1 MQTINISK
9 IFILPTEPDTKV
21 IDRFW
26 YNPTNRILSRYTG
39 SEWEPISVS
48 PDDIDVNVNSQTM
61 SLAEYIDAVT
71 EGLLEVS
78 SQIDSKQDKLQH
90 YSETE
95 KESTVAHILNT
106 NGIHEQNVYTNE
118 PSYSMKGWYLA
129 SKIENP
135 YFLLGDITFDD
146 LKNDPYANRFFVLL
160 SDTKIPY
167 ETAKDISSMD
177 DANVDMSSVILQ
189 NLAVGDILTIKNN
202 WNLINA
208 ARVSAIEGNR
218 IEIAYIFDNLNDS
231 YMPYMFNL
239 QQYGD
244 HILNA
249 SVRCFAKPDAGYVEF
264 AGENATAVGGSSNIS
279 RGYLSTNVGGRR
291 NNTCGDFSVSI
302 GEDNIVEGKSSVA
315 LGSQNKILQENNISI
330 GNINEMTANVRQG
343 FIFGGSNK
351 TEQENSV
358 LVGRGLTLNRQNN
371 SLTRTIVG
379 RFNDP
384 TEDGAVVI
392 GTGQGPDDL
401 YNGAIIDRS
410 SCTFRG
416 RQTFEYYNSGD
427 AFTSKHGIISLGSN
441 NVADTAKSGTY
452 MLGGGLIRDQYSNT
466 SNTGTRTIVGVF
478 NEDVSGNP
486 AFVVGA
492 GANANNRKNIIEA
505 YSDKVN
511 INGKLITKD
520 LQCGGTSI
528 GLGSNNTVSS
538 GTYALGAGLKQTTSI
553 GSQVIAGVFNK
564 ESVKDAT
571 YGAPIFT
578 VGNGWA
584 DNSRSNAVEIYRNL
598 TKIKNDVKLE
608 KNLSVNKIEN
618 VNTKSLNVEN
628 LFNVSSDESI
638 ISCNASVVCNGGVH
652 TKSIAT
658 DGANDTSI
666 VLRENE
672 VSVAV
677 NQHSSP
683 SFYTLSDSQKFI
695 ISAPN
700 GDEATFGFDGLT
712 FPTLNT
718 VTITNNMASVVLYE
732 SGAMGQIDLRGHVNV
747 IDEGSE
753 LRVNQIKLR
762 IKNSQGQFTNE
773 YCTIEAVKDSNGEIT
788 INVIEEIE
796 G

>member
-48 PDDIDVNVNSQTM
+48 PDDIDVSVNSQTM

-129 SKIENP
+129 SAIENP
-135 YFLLGDITFDD
+135 YYLLGDITFDYF
-146 LKNDPYANRFFVLL
+146 KTDPFANIFIVLL

-167 ETAKDISSMD
+167 ETAKNTSPTGSYDQDST
-177 DANVDMSSVILQ
+177 ILQ
-189 NLAVGDILTIKNN
+189 KLEIGDILTFKND

-208 ARVSAIEGNR
+208 IEITGIYGNR
-218 IEIAYIFDNLNDS
+218 IEFKYILDNLNEN

-239 QQYGD
+239 QEYGD
-244 HILNA
+244 HIISA

-291 NNTCGDFSVSI
+291 NNTSGDFSVSI

-315 LGSQNKILQENNISI
+315 VGKQNTIKQEDNISI

-343 FIFGGSNK
+343 FIFGGNNK
-351 TEQENSV
+351 TAQENSV

-379 RFNDP
+379 RFNNP

-392 GTGQGPDDL
+392 GTGQGPNDL
-401 YNGAIIDRS
+401 YNGAIIDRT

-441 NVADTAKSGTY
+441 NVVDTAKSGTY
-452 MLGGGLIRDQYSNT
+452 MLGGGLTRDQQSNT
-466 SNTGTRTIVGVF
+466 SNTGTRTIVGIF

-486 AFVVGA
+486 AFIVGA

-511 INGKLITKD
+511 VNGKLITKD

-564 ESVKDAT
+564 ENVKDST
-571 YGAPIFT
+571 YGVPVFT

-584 DNSRSNAVEIYRNL
+584 DNNRSNAVEVYRNL

-638 ISCNASVVCNGGVH
+638 ISCNASVVCNDGIY
-652 TKSIAT
+652 TKHIAT
-658 DGANDTSI
+658 DGADDTSLSI
-666 VLRENE
+666 RGNE
-672 VSVAV
+672 VSIAV

-683 SFYTLSDSQKFI
+683 SFYKLSDSQKFI
-695 ISAPN
+695 ISAPS
-700 GDEATFGFDGLT
+700 GDEATFGFNGLT

-732 SGAMGQIDLRGHVNV
+732 AAALGHIDLNGVVN
-747 IDEGSE
+747 I
-753 LRVNQIKLR
+753 LKMRLK
-762 IKNSQGQFTNE
+762 FTTE
-773 YCTIEAVKDSNGEIT
+773 KTMG
-788 INVIEEIE
+788 
-796 G
+796 